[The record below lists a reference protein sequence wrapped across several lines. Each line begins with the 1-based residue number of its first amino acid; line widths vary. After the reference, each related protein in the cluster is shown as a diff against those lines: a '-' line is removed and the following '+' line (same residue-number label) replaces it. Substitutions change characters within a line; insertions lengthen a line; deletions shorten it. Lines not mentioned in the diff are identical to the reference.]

1 MSLQYL
7 DSYTAE
13 KIARLEGERRERAH
27 RLRASLGPLPPA
39 RPAARSQVARLLRAF
54 ADRLDARPVHGP
66 ASESAGGC

>member
-13 KIARLEGERRERAH
+13 KIDRLEGERRERAL
-27 RLRASLGPLPPA
+27 RLRAALGPLPPA
-39 RPAARSQVARLLRAF
+39 RPARSHAARLLRAF